1 MIELPDSAGL
11 ICGFRL
17 RPSEPVES
25 LTVASSDWLAG
36 DEPVWLHFNLADT
49 RAQRWIAE
57 CPALPAAARDRL
69 LSEDRRVGLH
79 RAGSGLAG
87 ALGDVHFEF
96 ETDPE
101 QVGLLRLYVDEN
113 RIITGRLH
121 PLKIVDQLRREL
133 IDGATIPTP
142 MLILIRHVEEL
153 AELLDTVAT
162 VQADEVDEIE
172 DHLLKSRGHQDGG
185 ELGRIRRLLA
195 RLRRQVSSQR
205 QALAYL
211 IHRPPRWCAEQD
223 LERLRHATERIEG
236 VAQDLEAT
244 QERSRLVQEEISNC
258 LNEATSRNLYVLS
271 IITAIFLPITL
282 VTGIFG
288 MNVGGLPW
296 LNHPGGFHWVMFVMA
311 LTALVTLGAL
321 HWRKFF

>member
-1 MIELPDSAGL
+1 MIELPDAGGL

-17 RPSEPVES
+17 RETEPAETLNTSASE
-25 LTVASSDWLAG
+25 WLG
-36 DEPVWLHFNLADT
+36 SGGPVWLQFNPADT

-57 CPALPAAARDRL
+57 CPRLTAAARERL
-69 LSEDRRVGLH
+69 LSDDLHVGLH
-79 RAGSGLAG
+79 PAGGGIAG
-87 ALGDVHFEF
+87 ALSDVHFEF

-101 QVGLLRLYVDEN
+101 QVGLLRVYIDEE

-133 IDGATIPTP
+133 LAGATIPTP
-142 MLILIRHVEEL
+142 MLVLIRHVKEL
-153 AELLDTVAT
+153 AELLDTVSTAQGD
-162 VQADEVDEIE
+162 VVDDIE
-172 DHLLKSRGHQDGG
+172 DRLLKHRGTQDGS
-185 ELGRIRRLLA
+185 ELGRVRRLIA
-195 RLRRQVSSQR
+195 RLRRQVGAERNALSQ
-205 QALAYL
+205 LAN
-211 IHRPPRWCAEQD
+211 RPPLWCREPDA
-223 LERLRHATERIEG
+223 ERLRRAAERIEG

-244 QERSRLVQEEISNC
+244 QEHSRLVQEEISNT

-296 LNHPGGFHWVMFVMA
+296 LEHPHGFAWVMVAMM
-311 LTALVTLGAL
+311 LTALATLGVL
-321 HWRKFF
+321 HWKKFF

>member
-1 MIELPDSAGL
+1 MIELPDSGGL

-17 RPSEPVES
+17 RDTEPAEALNTS
-25 LTVASSDWLAG
+25 AAEWLSCG
-36 DEPVWLHFNLADT
+36 GPVWLHFNLADT

-57 CPALPAAARDRL
+57 CPCLTAAARERL
-69 LSEDRRVGLH
+69 LSDDRHVGLH
-79 RAGSGLAG
+79 PTGSGLAG
-87 ALGDVHFEF
+87 ALSDVHFEF

-101 QVGLLRLYVDEN
+101 QVGVLRVYVDEE

-133 IDGATIPTP
+133 LAGETVPTP

-153 AELLDTVAT
+153 AELLDDVSIAQGD
-162 VQADEVDEIE
+162 VVDDIE
-172 DHLLKSRGHQDGG
+172 DRLLKHRGTQDGS
-185 ELGRIRRLLA
+185 ELGRVRRLIA
-195 RLRRQVSSQR
+195 RLRRQVGAQR
-205 QALAYL
+205 NALSHLAN
-211 IHRPPRWCAEQD
+211 HPPRWCKEQD
-223 LERLRHATERIEG
+223 IERLRRVAERIDG

-244 QERSRLVQEEISNC
+244 QERSRLVQEEISNT

-296 LNHPGGFHWVMFVMA
+296 LEHPGGFIWVIVVMA
-311 LTALVTLGAL
+311 LTALATLGFL

>member
-1 MIELPDSAGL
+1 MIELPDAGGL

-17 RPSEPVES
+17 RATEPAEALNANASE
-25 LTVASSDWLAG
+25 WLSGG
-36 DEPVWLHFNLADT
+36 DPIWLHFNLADT

-57 CPALPAAARDRL
+57 CPSLAPAARERL
-69 LSEDRRVGLH
+69 LSDDRHVGLH
-79 RAGSGLAG
+79 AVNSGIAG
-87 ALGDVHFEF
+87 ALSDVHFEF

-101 QVGLLRLYVDEN
+101 QVGELRVYVDEE

-133 IDGATIPTP
+133 LAGETVPTP
-142 MLILIRHVEEL
+142 MMILIRHVEEL
-153 AELLDTVAT
+153 AELLDTVSVAQGDT
-162 VQADEVDEIE
+162 VDDIE
-172 DHLLKSRGHQDGG
+172 DRLLKHRGTQDGS
-185 ELGRIRRLLA
+185 ELGRIRRLIA
-195 RLRRQVSSQR
+195 RLRRQVGAQR
-205 QALAYL
+205 SALLQLAN
-211 IHRPPRWCAEQD
+211 RPPRWCREED
-223 LERLRHATERIEG
+223 VERLRRAAERIDG

-244 QERSRLVQEEISNC
+244 QERSRLVQEEISNA

-296 LNHPGGFHWVMFVMA
+296 LEHPHGFAWVMVAMA
-311 LTALVTLGAL
+311 LTALATLGVL
-321 HWRKFF
+321 HWKRFF